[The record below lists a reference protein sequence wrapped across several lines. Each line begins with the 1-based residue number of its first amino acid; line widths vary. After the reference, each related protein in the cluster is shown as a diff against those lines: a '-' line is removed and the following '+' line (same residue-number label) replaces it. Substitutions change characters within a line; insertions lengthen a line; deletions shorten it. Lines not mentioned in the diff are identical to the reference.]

1 MPRQLQPLQPLQP
14 LQGQQSPVRTA
25 LIDLAERYFAAVDSM
40 NVDRVLEF
48 FHPDAVFLVPTFDAR
63 HSGRDR
69 AIRTMFERLYSR
81 YDRVWHGGFRHV
93 VDAESGLIAS
103 RFRVENTAH
112 DGQLMSKSNCNFF
125 SVRDGRF
132 DEVAV
137 YMSGDNSLD

>member
-1 MPRQLQPLQPLQP
+1 MP
-14 LQGQQSPVRTA
+14 QQRTGEQTRARAA

-40 NVDRVLEF
+40 SVERVLEF
-48 FHPDAVFLVPTFDAR
+48 FHADAVFLVPTFEAR
-63 HSGRDR
+63 HSGRDG

-81 YDRVWHGGFRHV
+81 YARVWHGGFRHV

-112 DGQLMSKSNCNFF
+112 DGRLTSKSNSNFF
-125 SVRDGRF
+125 IVREGRF